1 MALPPLPKGGSYMIV
16 TGMLA
21 FDAEL
26 DIGEGAIVIRDD
38 YNHGASVGNCCH
50 ITPATLTRRH

>member
-1 MALPPLPKGGSYMIV
+1 MIV